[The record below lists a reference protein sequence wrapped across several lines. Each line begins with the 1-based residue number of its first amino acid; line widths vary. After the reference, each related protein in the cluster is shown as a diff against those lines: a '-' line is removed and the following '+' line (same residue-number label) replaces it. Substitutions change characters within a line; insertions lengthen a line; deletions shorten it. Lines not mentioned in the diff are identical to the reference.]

1 MNDALIGFE
10 VAKLAKEKGFDE
22 YCSIGWVTKEI
33 AGKYLNY
40 HYKYNF
46 SKDFVIQDDVM
57 FCPLYEPYYLTPTQ
71 SLLQK
76 WLREKHQI
84 IVTIT
89 PTFTYSL
96 ITKIGYYCTVE
107 TPNEDLYSMECK
119 NPDLY
124 FYSTYEEALESGLKE
139 ALTLIK

>member
-1 MNDALIGFE
+1 MIFSAGIISNDLLRL
-10 VAKLAKEKGFDE
+10 AKLKGFKYEQRIVTSINSLGETYE
-22 YCSIGWVTKEI
+22 YGIYGI
-33 AGKYLNY
+33 
-40 HYKYNF
+40 
-46 SKDFVIQDDVM
+46 
-57 FCPLYEPYYLTPTQ
+57 TQ

-76 WLREKHQI
+76 WLREEHQI

-96 ITKIGYYCTVE
+96 ITHIGYYCTIE

-124 FYSTYEEALESGLKE
+124 FYSTYEEAFEAGLRE
-139 ALTLIK
+139 GLNLIK